1 MTTLAARIGHLAET
15 TALPDHG
22 ALVEGDVRFVI
33 EQFAL
38 TANNVTYAVH
48 GEDFAYWR
56 FFPAPEGPDS
66 EKLGIV
72 PVWGFGRVI
81 ESRAAGV
88 EVGSRWFGYWPMA
101 AQAVLTPVA
110 ISAHGFTDGAA
121 HRAALPPFYNRYAPA
136 TNAWGDDAVQCL
148 FRPLYATSF
157 LIDALMATRP
167 VDTLLLSSASSKT
180 AMGVAQLARGRN
192 RVVGLTSAANRDFC
206 LATGYYDKVFSYD
219 EIGGVPG
226 DAITF
231 IDMAGNGSVRLA
243 VHTLLEGR
251 LAESHIVGDTH
262 WQQPNAAQL
271 PGPVPQLFFAPTV
284 GQARVAE
291 WGAAGYETRLNA
303 AWTGFAATLGWLRV
317 EQVNGTEAVAA
328 AWKALVDGRIDPA
341 AGIVA
346 SL

>member
-1 MTTLAARIGHLAET
+1 MTTLAARIGALAET
-15 TALPDHG
+15 TPLPDHG
-22 ALVEGDVRFVI
+22 PLADGEARFAV

-56 FFPAPEGPDS
+56 FFPAPEGH
-66 EKLGIV
+66 GIV

-81 ESRAAGV
+81 ESRAPDIA
-88 EVGSRWFGYWPMA
+88 VGSRWFGYWPMG

-136 TNAWGDDAVQCL
+136 STAWGIDAVQCL

-180 AMGVAQLARGRN
+180 ALGVAQAARGRN
-192 RVVGLTSAANRDFC
+192 LVIGLTSAANRDFC
-206 LATGYYDKVFSYD
+206 LATGYYDQVFSYD
-219 EIGGVPG
+219 EICGVPG
-226 DAITF
+226 AAIAF
-231 IDMAGNGSVRLA
+231 IDFSGHGGVRLD
-243 VHTLLEGR
+243 VHTMLEGR
-251 LAESHIVGDTH
+251 LAESHVVGDTH
-262 WQQPNAAQL
+262 WQQPNVAAL

-291 WGAAGYETRLNA
+291 WGPAGYEARLNA
-303 AWTGFAATLGWLRV
+303 AWTGFAATLGWLQIESV
-317 EQVNGTEAVAA
+317 TGAEAVAA
-328 AWKALVDGRIDPA
+328 AWAGLVNGRINPA
-341 AGIVA
+341 AGILA

>member
-1 MTTLAARIGHLAET
+1 MTTLAARIGALAET
-15 TALPDHG
+15 SSLPDHG
-22 ALVEGDVRFVI
+22 PIADGEARFAV

-56 FFPAPEGPDS
+56 FFPAPEGH
-66 EKLGIV
+66 GIV

-81 ESRAAGV
+81 ESRADGID
-88 EVGSRWFGYWPMA
+88 VGSRWFGYWPMG
-101 AQAVLTPVA
+101 AQAVLRPVA

-121 HRAALPPFYNRYAPA
+121 HRAALPPIYNRYAPA
-136 TNAWGDDAVQCL
+136 SSAWGIDAVQCL

-180 AMGVAQLARGRN
+180 ALGVAQLARGRN
-192 RVVGLTSAANRDFC
+192 QVVGLTSAANRDFC
-206 LATGYYDKVFSYD
+206 LATGYYDQVFSYD

-226 DAITF
+226 QTIAF
-231 IDMAGNGSVRLA
+231 IDFAGNGDVRLD
-243 VHTLLEGR
+243 VHSLLDGR
-251 LAESHIVGDTH
+251 LAESHVVGDTH
-262 WQQPNAAQL
+262 WQQPNAATL

-284 GQARVAE
+284 GQNRIAE
-291 WGAAGYETRLNA
+291 WGSAGYEARLNA

-317 EQVNGTEAVAA
+317 EHVHGADVVAA
-328 AWKALVDGRIDPA
+328 AWKGLVEGRIDPA
-341 AGIVA
+341 VGIVA